1 MAQNVVQFGV
11 QFFLS
16 IPVIAQP
23 EVPTIE
29 FVQCALRLGIV
40 HVGSEGKAT
49 LDARLQ
55 RAINADANNV
65 RVGEIGA
72 EEEDVRWPAAI
83 TDQHGFGN
91 DMAVG

>member
-1 MAQNVVQFGV
+1 MAQKVVQFGV
-11 QFFLS
+11 HFFLP

-40 HVGSEGKAT
+40 HAGSEGKAA
-49 LDARLQ
+49 LDTRLQ
-55 RAINADANNV
+55 RAIHADANNV
-65 RVGEIGA
+65 RVGEIVA
-72 EEEDVRWPAAI
+72 EEVDVRWPAAI

-91 DMAVG
+91 GMAVG